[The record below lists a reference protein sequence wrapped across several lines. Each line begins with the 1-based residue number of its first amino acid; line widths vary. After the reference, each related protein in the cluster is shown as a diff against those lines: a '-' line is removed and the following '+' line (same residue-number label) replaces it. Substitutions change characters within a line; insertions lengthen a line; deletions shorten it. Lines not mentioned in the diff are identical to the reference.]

1 MFETFIRNISYFFSA
16 CEIFH
21 IKRVFSKETFE
32 IFHAHITLN
41 LGATV
46 INVYLQRL
54 DDGDETLSN
63 VSSSSITSSSM
74 LSSVWPTV
82 VLVLVLAA
90 NFCILPARPLI
101 VRVAEFWII

>member
-1 MFETFIRNISYFFSA
+1 MHYSKFAFVQADTLLDGLMFNGS
-16 CEIFH
+16 
-21 IKRVFSKETFE
+21 V
-32 IFHAHITLN
+32 N

-101 VRVAEFWII
+101 VRVAEF